1 MKNQNSLRQIVFLGS
16 LILLFW
22 FIGQNL
28 LFMMPAVL
36 GAITFYFLLRRP
48 HQFLRRKYHYTASKS
63 SFILL
68 ICTLTLVLLPIFLIG
83 NFLSNKILPYLADPA
98 PIMNGLKTINAYIN
112 QYMEFSILSNS
123 ALEKLAGIAQ
133 TVLPALL
140 NYSLNLLGNTV
151 LMVFLLW
158 FMLNKRFELER
169 FLRTNS
175 PFDKRKTSTLFRLIK
190 TNIVS
195 NSMGILA
202 LGLIQGVV
210 AMIGYQIFGIDE
222 AVLWGLITGAASVVP
237 FVGTML
243 AWIPLAIL
251 LLASGQIQAGI
262 GLFVY
267 GFILI
272 GGSDNVF
279 RFILQKKLAST
290 HPLITVLGVI
300 IGLNLMGFWG
310 LIFGP
315 LLLVI
320 AIQLAQF
327 YKAEYIK
334 KEPNV

>member
-1 MKNQNSLRQIVFLGS
+1 
-16 LILLFW
+16 
-22 FIGQNL
+22 
-28 LFMMPAVL
+28 
-36 GAITFYFLLRRP
+36 
-48 HQFLRRKYHYTASKS
+48 
-63 SFILL
+63 
-68 ICTLTLVLLPIFLIG
+68 
-83 NFLSNKILPYLADPA
+83 
-98 PIMNGLKTINAYIN
+98 
-112 QYMEFSILSNS
+112 
-123 ALEKLAGIAQ
+123 
-133 TVLPALL
+133 
-140 NYSLNLLGNTV
+140 
-151 LMVFLLW
+151 
-158 FMLNKRFELER
+158 
-169 FLRTNS
+169 
-175 PFDKRKTSTLFRLIK
+175 
-190 TNIVS
+190 
-195 NSMGILA
+195 
-202 LGLIQGVV
+202 
-210 AMIGYQIFGIDE
+210 
-222 AVLWGLITGAASVVP
+222 
-237 FVGTML
+237 ML